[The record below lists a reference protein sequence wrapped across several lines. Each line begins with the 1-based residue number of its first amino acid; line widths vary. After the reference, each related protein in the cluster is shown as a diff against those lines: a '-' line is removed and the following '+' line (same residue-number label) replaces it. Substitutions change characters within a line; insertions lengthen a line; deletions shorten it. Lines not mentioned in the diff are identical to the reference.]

1 MRCSTATGL
10 MLAAVTIGEV
20 VAGPTHAHM
29 HKHMRNKKDV
39 DWDALDWNAMGIDWS
54 SAWAAGQ
61 KTAVPTVA
69 PTTAAPAPAATTA
82 ANSPA
87 VEIQQANSQ
96 PTTTTAATVAPTPD
110 SSSGELFNNVV
121 GVSNGRTSFGGST
134 GAVGSVGDFYVGN
147 TGSPYGSNIIKVGS
161 AAGYDFTN
169 TFVNSQSVGITVN
182 IWQKVGPDMQPLSGS
197 ALAPKQTT
205 LTFYLA
211 PGAEQVVAFQANTQV
226 GWAQSCSETSV
237 SGSFSTT
244 WGEANFVPSGSG
256 YDVSAIMNPNNN
268 NYAMTITSSE
278 ASGCTSS
285 RTENF
290 WLTATDPVG
299 DSNGS
304 CFIAQSTAT
313 LKTVMGGTI

>member
-1 MRCSTATGL
+1 
-10 MLAAVTIGEV
+10 MLAAITIGEV

-39 DWDALDWNAMGIDWS
+39 DWDALDWNAMGIDWA
-54 SAWAAGQ
+54 SAWSAGQ
-61 KTAVPTVA
+61 AKPTPTAV

-87 VEIQQANSQ
+87 VEIQQAASES
-96 PTTTTAATVAPTPD
+96 TTTSPAPAPSTAP
-110 SSSGELFNNVV
+110 SSSGELWEGLV
-121 GVSNGRTSFGGST
+121 GVSNDRTSFGSAT
-134 GAVGSVGDFYVGN
+134 SALGSVGDFYVGN
-147 TGSPYGSNIIKVGS
+147 TGSPYGSNIIKVASG
-161 AAGYDFTN
+161 AGYDFTN
-169 TFVNSQSVGITVN
+169 TFVNTQSVGITVN

-211 PGAEQVVAFQANTQV
+211 PGAEQTVAFQANTQI
-226 GWAQSCSETSV
+226 GWAQACSELSQ
-237 SGSFSTT
+237 SGSYATT

-268 NYAMTITSSE
+268 NYAMTITSAE

-285 RTENF
+285 NTQNY
-290 WLTATDPVG
+290 WLTASDPVG

-313 LKTVMGGTI
+313 MRTVMGGTI